1 MDTSY
6 SFIPQ
11 GVRGRVLVVIIV
23 LLMISLM
30 YGSSRN
36 YLHYDS
42 FSCYG
47 LLGAGFPASFL
58 CDYSEGGAPVFGSNP
73 ESAERIDRADFP
85 YFSLQ
90 GVVVDLSFYAV
101 LILLTWFMLTY
112 GIHHLRRKRRVDEA

>member
-1 MDTSY
+1 MIALLVTSLTY
-6 SFIPQ
+6 
-11 GVRGRVLVVIIV
+11 V
-23 LLMISLM
+23 
-30 YGSSRN
+30 SSRN
-36 YLHYDS
+36 SIHYDS

-58 CDYSEGGAPVFGSNP
+58 CDYSEGAAPVFGSNP
-73 ESAERIDRADFP
+73 SSAERIDRADFP

-112 GIHHLRRKRRVDEA
+112 GIHRLRHKRRVDEG